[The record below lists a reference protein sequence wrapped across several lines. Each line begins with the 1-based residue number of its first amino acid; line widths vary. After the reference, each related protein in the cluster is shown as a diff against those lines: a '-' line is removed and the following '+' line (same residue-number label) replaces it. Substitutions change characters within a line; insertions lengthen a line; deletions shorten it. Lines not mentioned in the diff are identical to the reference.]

1 MALLSSELYF
11 ILGRYFDA
19 RMLNSIFI
27 SFGIHCVDFLPNKY
41 NQIVVSMKYNIV
53 LNLELF
59 KAKEIQMHGSGGN
72 VTNVH
77 ILLLNCN
84 SL

>member
-27 SFGIHCVDFLPNKY
+27 SCGIHCVDFLPN
-41 NQIVVSMKYNIV
+41 NIV

-72 VTNVH
+72 VINVQFFF
-77 ILLLNCN
+77 
-84 SL
+84 